1 MNATRFLIATTVFAV
16 GLPLITPARDT
27 SVAQKEPVVAIPNH
41 PVPGGNAAAKK
52 PEPAPQTK
60 ASAASAA
67 MADRL
72 RLSALIG
79 EGPRMLI
86 GIVDAATSNAYL
98 VRPGDTLFGF
108 EVTATDYKAETV
120 TLRKGREE
128 FKLRLKEDTNAI
140 PPVAVGEHR
149 PDLLPY
155 MRKTKTLE
163 EFLAEHPNVQTAD
176 EVKFEF
182 PTNTPTVR
190 TFEDF
195 MKEHPEMAGVS
206 NYVAEGLGPGI
217 ENARPPEI
225 TNDMTAPDPG
235 QYGLGPGIEKALMEL
250 PPDQRPKLEDLA
262 PGKVKTYEE
271 FIKENEWRFK
281 DKETVTPA
289 GTK

>member
-1 MNATRFLIATTVFAV
+1 MHTTCILILTVGFAL
-16 GLPLITPARDT
+16 GLSAGAPAREA
-27 SVAQKEPVVAIPNH
+27 SILQKGPPAAMPDH
-41 PVPGGNAAAKK
+41 PVPVAST
-52 PEPAPQTK
+52 TK
-60 ASAASAA
+60 ATDTVLPKVFAAPNAL
-67 MADRL
+67 ADRL
-72 RLSALIG
+72 RLSAMIG

-86 GIVDAATSNAYL
+86 GIVDASTSNAFL
-98 VRPGDTLFGF
+98 VRPGDTLFGY
-108 EVTATDYKAETV
+108 EVVATDYKAETV

-128 FKLRLKEDTNAI
+128 IKLRLKEDTNAI
-140 PPVAVGEHR
+140 PPGVMGEHR

-155 MRKTKTLE
+155 MRRTKTLE
-163 EFLAEHPNVQTAD
+163 EFLAEHPNVKTAD

-182 PTNTPTVR
+182 PTNTQAVR

-225 TNDMTAPDPG
+225 TNDVSAPDPG
-235 QYGLGPGIEKALMEL
+235 KYGLGPGIEKALMEL
-250 PPDQRPKLEDLA
+250 PPDQRPKMEDLA

-281 DKETVTPA
+281 DKDTVTPSGA
-289 GTK
+289 K